1 MPQDTGLIA
10 ISLFLLILL
19 LFGLQRFFI
28 THPKNPLSTIRH
40 WLYII
45 VTFLGLTIIFSFLP
59 IENAAK
65 NTVFTLLG
73 LVITSVIAIS
83 STTFVSNAMA
93 GTMLRIIRN
102 FKPGDFIEVEKH
114 FGRVSEM
121 GLLHTEIQTQQRN
134 LTTLPNLFLVT
145 RAVTVIPED
154 KALIDTTLSLGYD
167 VSHHNVEAILK
178 LAAKKIGLTDSFVQL
193 TELGDFSITYRVAGF
208 INNTKLLLSARSNL
222 RKQIVDS
229 LHAAGIEI
237 VSPTFMNQ
245 RQFRT
250 DEIFISEVKAHQEQQ
265 NHRAEKSKVFD
276 KADTAEAIE
285 KLKNKMEKL
294 AKAIKTTD
302 NEQQRQLL
310 QTQKTQLQLQITRLT
325 QQLDANE

>member
-1 MPQDTGLIA
+1 MPQDTGLIV

-28 THPKNPLSTIRH
+28 AHPKTPLATIRH

-45 VTFLGLTIIFSFLP
+45 VTFLGLTIIFSLLP
-59 IENAAK
+59 IESTAK

-73 LVITSVIAIS
+73 LIVTSVIAIS

-102 FKPGDFIEVEKH
+102 FKPGDFIEVDQH

-154 KALIDTTLSLGYD
+154 KALIDATLSLGYD
-167 VSHHNVEAILK
+167 VSHHDVETILT
-178 LAAKKIGLTDSFVQL
+178 LAAEKIGLTDSFVQL
-193 TELGDFSITYRVAGF
+193 TELGDFSITYRIAGF
-208 INNTKLLLSARSNL
+208 IDNTKLLLAARSNL
-222 RKQIVDS
+222 RKQVVDS
-229 LHAAGIEI
+229 LHNAGIEI

-250 DEIFISEVKAHQEQQ
+250 DEMFISETKAYQEQQ
-265 NHRAEKSKVFD
+265 NHRTEHSKVFD
-276 KADTAEAIE
+276 KADTAETIE
-285 KLKNKMEKL
+285 KLRNKLEKL
-294 AKAIKTTD
+294 DSAIKATAD
-302 NEQQRQLL
+302 KQQRKTL
-310 QTQKTQLQLQITRLT
+310 QTQKLQLQTQITQLT
-325 QQLDANE
+325 QQLDTID